1 VAAGKLLRRPRAVL
15 DLEDHSDF
23 LYEEAGFEV
32 GMRFLESADQAFDR
46 LLGMPHVGA
55 PRAWLNPR
63 LPALRMWPI
72 PDFPNHLIWY
82 QPTAEGIEVV
92 RVLNAARDIE
102 RVISD
107 E

>member
-1 VAAGKLLRRPRAVL
+1 
-15 DLEDHSDF
+15 
-23 LYEEAGFEV
+23 
-32 GMRFLESADQAFDR
+32 
-46 LLGMPHVGA
+46 
-55 PRAWLNPR
+55 
-63 LPALRMWPI
+63 MWPI

>member
-1 VAAGKLLRRPRAVL
+1 
-15 DLEDHSDF
+15 
-23 LYEEAGFEV
+23 
-32 GMRFLESADQAFDR
+32 MRFLEAVDLAFEQ
-46 LLGMPHVGA
+46 LLRMPEIGA
-55 PRAWLNPR
+55 SRAWLNPR

-92 RVLNAARDIE
+92 RVLHAARDVE
-102 RVISD
+102 RVLAD